1 MQAGAGYVAQDVG
14 KDRQI
19 PCHRHLLGRR
29 RPAAE
34 AQHGRHEP
42 VVRFRIDGQRR
53 LLGVVD
59 DREPEGARIGER
71 GPQDGRRPNRRPVI
85 GEADDA
91 RVGELTEGGQLVPC
105 PTGRDRAVGQQLDRR
120 PTGRRGG
127 MDLGEHAGL
136 VQGGC
141 RVRHGADRA

>member
-1 MQAGAGYVAQDVG
+1 MQAGPGNVAKDVG
-14 KDRQI
+14 EDGQI

-42 VVRFRIDGQRR
+42 VVRLGVDGQRR

-59 DREPEGARIGER
+59 DRQPEGARVGER
-71 GPQDGRRPNRRPVI
+71 SPQDGRRPDRRPVI

-91 RVGELTEGGQLVPC
+91 RVGELTESGQLVP
-105 PTGRDRAVGQQLDRR
+105 R
-120 PTGRRGG
+120 PS
-127 MDLGEHAGL
+127 
-136 VQGGC
+136 
-141 RVRHGADRA
+141 GA